1 MNDGRSARVATG
13 KPWVRIPDGIKVR
26 HRLEG
31 LEGVISGL
39 TEMVAGSSRNP
50 DGRTQYRVNVGAPTM
65 KLAAEDDLMILT
77 DQDKLVMMD
86 KQKAD
91 YRGGVTEYLHRAFAD
106 DRFVAAT
113 SPFTGS
119 APTEAARKVGDE
131 AGANEKDRQQ

>member
-1 MNDGRSARVATG
+1 MNDGRSGRVVTG

-39 TEMVAGSSRNP
+39 TEMVTGLSRNP
-50 DGRTQYRVNVGAPTM
+50 DGRTQYRVNVGAPAM

-77 DQDKLVMMD
+77 DQDRLVVME

-91 YRGGVTEYLHRAFAD
+91 YRSSVTEYLHRAFAD
-106 DRFVAAT
+106 DRFVAAIST
-113 SPFTGS
+113 FTGS
-119 APTEAARKVGDE
+119 APTEAARKLGEED
-131 AGANEKDRQQ
+131 GANEKDRHQ